1 MPVSHAVVSDIQ
13 PPAMGLGPE
22 PGNAAGDGPVRGL
35 LAMLA
40 QVEDPR
46 DPRGVRHRLT
56 AVLAIAV
63 ITTLTG
69 AKNHREMGDHAADL
83 PQDLLWL
90 TGARFCLTHLRYCP
104 PSGSTLYRVLTS
116 LNAAELDLRI
126 GAWLREHARRAHGG
140 PDEWVVALDGKV
152 LRGAWDERGMLTLF
166 SAMLHTHGTVL
177 GQVAVPAGT
186 NEITQV
192 EPLLAPMDLTGA
204 LITADAAHTQ
214 DETARYLVEDKQA
227 DYLLT
232 IKGNRPNLLKAAIA
246 ACTALITGSPA
257 HHLTRERGHG
267 RINTWSTWTCDATT
281 VDGLN
286 LPHAAQL
293 AVIRRDVTDAVGRP
307 LSKEFAIL
315 VTSRTAD
322 RLDAAGI
329 DGHTRGHWGIENLE
343 HRCRDTVWD
352 EDDRQAYLGS
362 GPQVLATLRNLA
374 LSLFRRA
381 GVTEITRTVQKIGRN
396 PMRALPLIA
405 T

>member
-1 MPVSHAVVSDIQ
+1 MPGIES
-13 PPAMGLGPE
+13 PALEGGTEHGRGADTGP
-22 PGNAAGDGPVRGL
+22 AQGL

-40 QVEDPR
+40 QVSDPR
-46 DPRGVRHRLT
+46 DPRGVRHSLT
-56 AVLAIAV
+56 AVLAVAV
-63 ITTLTG
+63 ITTLSG
-69 AKNHREMGDHAADL
+69 AKNHREMGDHADDL

-90 TGARFCLTHLRYCP
+90 AGARFCPSHGRYRA

-116 LNAAELDLRI
+116 LDAAELDLRV
-126 GAWLREHARRAHGG
+126 GTWLREFAAGS
-140 PDEWVVALDGKV
+140 PAEWVVALDGKV
-152 LRGAWDERGMLTLF
+152 LRGAWDENGMLTLF
-166 SAMLHTHGTVL
+166 SAMLHTHGTML

-192 EPLLAPMDLTGA
+192 EPLLAPMDLRGA

-214 DETARYLVEDKQA
+214 DDTARHIVEDKQA

-246 ACTALITGSPA
+246 ARTALITSGPA
-257 HHLTRERGHG
+257 HHVTQQHARG
-267 RINTWSTWTCDATT
+267 RINTWSTWTCGATA
-281 VDGLN
+281 VDGLD

-293 AVIRRDVTDAVGRP
+293 GVIRRDVTEATGQP
-307 LSKEFAIL
+307 LRKEFAIV
-315 VTSRTAD
+315 VTSRAAD

-329 DGHTRGHWGIENLE
+329 DRHTRGHWGVENLE

-374 LSLFRRA
+374 LSLLRRS

-396 PMRALPLIA
+396 PMRALHLIA